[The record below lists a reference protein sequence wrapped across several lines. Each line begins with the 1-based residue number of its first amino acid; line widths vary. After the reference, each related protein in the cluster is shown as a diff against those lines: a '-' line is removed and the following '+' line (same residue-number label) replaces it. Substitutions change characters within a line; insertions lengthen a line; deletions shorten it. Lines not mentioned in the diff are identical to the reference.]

1 MSSAGGQVIGRE
13 LDYII
18 NLMYCMYC
26 VKERYDR
33 QIELIFGEMN
43 KRSIQLWS
51 KSKCL
56 DVNLVVEKI

>member
-1 MSSAGGQVIGRE
+1 MYSAGGQVIGRE
-13 LDYII
+13 RDYII
-18 NLMYCMYC
+18 NLMYC

-33 QIELIFGEMN
+33 QIELIFGGMN